1 MKHLIYMCSAV
12 LLLFSCNGGNV
23 KLSSSAKPVDS
34 VSYAIGVF
42 EAHSTLE
49 HVKGTGQL
57 EGLDYDYLI
66 LGFRETLLNKDSVK
80 TYDMQWASDV
90 INRYLAQKMNE
101 EMQKSKE
108 QDSIFL
114 EENAKNDSVT
124 VLSSGL
130 QYKVI
135 AAGAGISPEVSDTVN
150 VIYTGTLTDGTSFD
164 SSRGNAV
171 KMPLSRMIRGW
182 QEGLPLMKTGAKYKF
197 YIPSDLAYGD
207 SGRLAG
213 KTLIFDV
220 ELVGVSKGAP
230 KDVSKDA
237 PKRVRNEEK

>member
-1 MKHLIYMCSAV
+1 
-12 LLLFSCNGGNV
+12 
-23 KLSSSAKPVDS
+23 

-42 EAHSTLE
+42 EAYSTLE
-49 HVKGTGQL
+49 HIKSTGQL
-57 EGLDYDYLI
+57 EDLDYDYLI
-66 LGFRETLLNKDSVK
+66 SGFREALLNKDSIK
-80 TYDMQWASDV
+80 TYDMKWASDV
-90 INRYLAQKMNE
+90 INRYLTQKVNE
-101 EMQKSKE
+101 ETRKAKE
-108 QDSIFL
+108 KDSIFL

-135 AAGAGISPEVSDTVN
+135 AEGTGISPEVSDTVN
-150 VIYTGTLTDGTSFD
+150 VIYTGTLTDETSFD

-171 KMPLSRMIRGW
+171 KMPLSRMIKGW

-207 SGRLAG
+207 SGRFAG
-213 KTLIFDV
+213 KALIFEI

-230 KDVSKDA
+230 
-237 PKRVRNEEK
+237 EK